1 MKIGVLC
8 SYKFPEG
15 MAPSIRI
22 LSYCRGLYENGVDVE
37 IHSFA
42 SIVEDEGQP
51 LSGIIDGVKY
61 KLSTYRKNDHNTLLG
76 TIEHQWRKI
85 VCLCN
90 VIKSHKKDKFDFLFL
105 SFDKISLLFFFG
117 FILHF
122 FGIKILFIGDEF
134 PEPIRKLKNKVPK
147 HQLFLYRIVY
157 KVICGRILM
166 TNELKKFY
174 DDKVCKK
181 PTYILCSVVKT
192 DRFTDVVKS
201 VNVQKPYLCYMG
213 NMMIAKDNVDNII
226 DAFSIV
232 SRKYPQY
239 ELRLY
244 GTPNKNDLSFVQ
256 ECIQK
261 HDLKNR
267 VRIMGRVNFNEVP
280 QVLCDATI
288 LLTSQPITKRAAGG
302 FPTKLAEYM
311 LSHTPAIVTNVGEI
325 HNYVRD
331 GEHIYM
337 VPPCDS
343 VKYAEKIEYILTHP
357 NESKIVSENAYKL
370 AMNDFNAKIA
380 TKGLVEFLKT
390 LK

>member
-22 LSYCRGLYENGVDVE
+22 LSYCKGLVENGVNVE

-42 SIVEDEGQP
+42 SIEQDQAQP

-61 KLSTYRKNDHNTLLG
+61 QLSTYRKKKVNTILG
-76 TIEHQWRKI
+76 TIEHQWRKV
-85 VCLCN
+85 VCLRN
-90 VIKSHKKDKFDFLFL
+90 IIKSHRQEKFDFLFF
-105 SFDKISLLFFFG
+105 SFDKISLLYFFG
-117 FILHF
+117 PIIYLL
-122 FGIKILFIGDEF
+122 GVKILFIGDEF
-134 PEPIRKLKNKVPK
+134 PEPIRQLKSSVPK
-147 HQLFLYRIVY
+147 SQLLLYRIIY
-157 KVICGRILM
+157 KFFCGRILM

-174 DDKVCKK
+174 NEQVCSK

-192 DRFTDVVKS
+192 DRFTNVVKS
-201 VNVQKPYLCYMG
+201 THIDRPYLCYMG

-232 SRKYPQY
+232 SERFPQY

-244 GTPNKNDLSFVQ
+244 GTPNKNDLDFVKN
-256 ECIQK
+256 CIEK
-261 HDLKNR
+261 HGLSNR
-267 VRIMGRVNFNEVP
+267 VKIMGRVNFGDVP
-280 QVLCDATI
+280 QILCDATI

-325 HNYVRD
+325 HNYVKD
-331 GEHIYM
+331 GEHVYM
-337 VPPCDS
+337 VPPCNPI
-343 VKYAEKIEYILTHP
+343 KYAEKIEYILTHP
-357 NESKIVSENAYKL
+357 YESKIVSENAYKL
-370 AMNDFNAKIA
+370 AMTDFNAKVA
-380 TKGLVEFLKT
+380 TKGLVEFLNR
-390 LK
+390 L